1 MGQLAKW
8 LTHEEQKEFF
18 EYLFAVVL
26 NVAFGLVVALV
37 LWPMGRVG
45 LAWRLAQGYW
55 IFWIVVIVVACLLA
69 LAHRIFR
76 MDLYSRANAYVITG
90 LVTGGLLQI
99 GWSAFVAPV
108 IYGSVREE
116 SVWVAII
123 LYAIGLVSC
132 WIAAVIVAAFYLG
145 TLYRMVNLA
154 LALAS
159 FVVFSVW
166 PAAGVATYGWLFEL
180 FAKGFHFFFNPNH

>member
-1 MGQLAKW
+1 MGQFAKW
-8 LTHEEQKEFF
+8 LLQEEQKELF
-18 EYLFAVVL
+18 EYLFAIVL
-26 NVAFGLVVALV
+26 NAVFLLIVALV

-45 LAWRLAQGYW
+45 SAWRLTKAYW
-55 IFWIVVIVVACLLA
+55 IFWTAVIVVASLLA

-90 LVTGGLLQI
+90 LVTGGFLQVA
-99 GWSAFVAPV
+99 WSAFVAPFVHEAVMGAV
-108 IYGSVREE
+108 I
-116 SVWVAII
+116 WVGII
-123 LYAIGLVSC
+123 VYVIGLVSC
-132 WIAAVIVAAFYLG
+132 WVAAVIVAAFYLG

-166 PAAGVATYGWLFEL
+166 PAAGTAIYGWFFKLFS
-180 FAKGFHFFFNPNH
+180 

>member
-1 MGQLAKW
+1 MGQFAKW
-8 LTHEEQKEFF
+8 LLQEEQKELF
-18 EYLFAVVL
+18 EYLFAIVLNAVFLLIVVL
-26 NVAFGLVVALV
+26 A
-37 LWPMGRVG
+37 LWPMGSVG
-45 LAWRLAQGYW
+45 LAWRLTKAYW
-55 IFWIVVIVVACLLA
+55 IFWTAVIVVASLLA

-90 LVTGGLLQI
+90 LVTGGFLQV
-99 GWSAFVAPV
+99 GWSAFVAPFV
-108 IYGSVREE
+108 HEVVTGA
-116 SVWVAII
+116 SVWVAIV

-132 WIAAVIVAAFYLG
+132 WVAAVVVAAFYLG

-166 PAAGVATYGWLFEL
+166 PAAGTAIYGWFFEL
-180 FAKGFHFFFNPNH
+180 FS